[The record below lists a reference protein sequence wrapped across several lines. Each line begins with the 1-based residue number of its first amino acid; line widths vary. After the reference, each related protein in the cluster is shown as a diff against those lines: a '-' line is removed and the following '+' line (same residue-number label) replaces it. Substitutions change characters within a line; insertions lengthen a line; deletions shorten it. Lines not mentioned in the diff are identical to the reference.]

1 MRDLFFWFATVLTV
15 FLCNIAST
23 VATDAAKPN
32 VLFIA
37 VDDLNHWVGHLGR
50 NPQTKTPNID
60 RLAKMGVTFT
70 NAHCAA
76 PVCNPSRAALLSG
89 MRPGTTGIYDNGQP
103 FELAINAD
111 QSLVTQFRKAGYET
125 LGMGKLWHGGLG
137 FPEQWTATGGAEHKD
152 ISAGGKLEDRSIGG
166 IKFGVLNAG
175 DEAVPDTAIADYVIE
190 ELSKSHEKPFFLTA
204 GFHKPHMPW
213 NVPKKYFDMHPLNQI
228 QLPPTKDGDLSDI
241 PPAGIKMAKPDGDHK
256 QVLESGRWKE
266 AVQAYL
272 AAISYLDGQVGRL
285 LDALEKSPNRD
296 NTIICLWGDH
306 GWHLG
311 EKEHWRKFA
320 LWEEATRAPFIWI
333 VPGVTKAGSTC
344 SRPVDFMSIYPT
356 LCDLT
361 GVAIPLHVEGR
372 SIRSLLADPASSE
385 PHFAITTFGRNN
397 HAIRDDRW
405 RFIRYADGGEELYDH
420 KTDPYEWTNVA
431 ALPEHYD
438 LKVQLAAHF
447 PTVNN
452 PTASGD
458 SAEKAKGKNGGKK
471 KKQIEKVKSAKDPK
485 LNAMYRGADAAPLAE
500 ATPVSLQT
508 SSKRPTNIVFFV
520 VDDLGQRDLGCFG
533 STFYDTPHLDRLA
546 KHGAMFPN
554 AYAACPVC
562 SPTRASIMTGQYP
575 QRTGITDYIGA
586 AQPDKWKRN
595 TPHLPAPYAEH
606 LALENVTIA
615 EALKAH
621 GYSTFFAG
629 KWHLGGDG
637 FLPED
642 QGFDIN
648 LGGME
653 RGGPNGGKKYF
664 SPYGNPKL
672 PDGPDGEHL
681 PDRLAS
687 EAAKFIDTNRDK
699 PFFVY
704 LPFYSVH
711 TPLMARPDLVE
722 KYTEKKSHLE
732 KTDVFGDE
740 LPRKVRLTQD
750 HAVYAGMVEAMDQ
763 AVGKVVAK
771 LDELGLADDTLVIMT
786 SDNGGL
792 STSEGSPTSNLP
804 LRAGKGWLYEGGT
817 RVSLIMR
824 WPGVISPGVVNETC
838 VISPDYFPTIL
849 EAAGLPPEPD
859 HHKDGVSHVASLKS
873 GEPTGSRPLFW
884 HYPHYGN
891 QGGAPGAAI
900 LDGDWKLIEWF
911 DSDTIELF
919 NLASDP
925 GETTNVAAG
934 NMEHVNRL
942 QEKLH
947 AWQSDVGAVKTT
959 VNPDYDSSKKNGRG

>member
-1 MRDLFFWFATVLTV
+1 MRRLLCTIIVTAAILSLNSGFA
-15 FLCNIAST
+15 IADN
-23 VATDAAKPN
+23 AGKPN

-60 RLAKMGVTFT
+60 RLANMGVTFT

-103 FELAINAD
+103 FELAVNAEH
-111 QSLVTQFRKAGYET
+111 SLVTQFRKAGYDT

-137 FPEQWTATGGAEHKD
+137 FPEQWTGTGGRERNENRG
-152 ISAGGKLEDRSIGG
+152 AGVLEDRSIGG

-175 DEAVPDTAIADYVIE
+175 DEAVSDTQIADYVIA
-190 ELSKSHEKPFFLTA
+190 ELGKSHDKPFFLTA

-213 NVPKKYFDMHPLNQI
+213 NVPKKYFDMHPLDQI
-228 QLPPTKDGDLSDI
+228 QLPPVKDGDLGDI
-241 PPAGIKMAKPDGDHK
+241 PPAGIRMAKPDGDHRE
-256 QVLESGRWKE
+256 VLESGRWKE

-285 LDALEKSPNRD
+285 LEAVEKSPHRD

-311 EKEHWRKFA
+311 EKGHWRKFA
-320 LWEEATRAPFIWI
+320 LWEEATRAPFIWV
-333 VPGVTKAGSTC
+333 VPGVTKAGSVC
-344 SRPVDFMSIYPT
+344 NRPVDFMTIYPT
-356 LCDLT
+356 LCDLAD
-361 GVAIPLHVEGR
+361 VAVPSHVEGA
-372 SIRSLLADPASSE
+372 SIRSLLANPASTE
-385 PHFAITTFGRNN
+385 PRVAITTFGRNN
-397 HAIRDDRW
+397 HAVRDHRW
-405 RFIRYADGGEELYDH
+405 RYIRYADGGEELYDH
-420 KTDPYEWTNVA
+420 VHDPYEWTNLA
-431 ALPEHYD
+431 AQPENAH
-438 LKVQLAAHF
+438 LKPQLAAHF
-447 PTVNN
+447 PTVNK
-452 PTASGD
+452 PTVKPDG
-458 SAEKAKGKNGGKK
+458 AENAGGKK
-471 KKQIEKVKSAKDPK
+471 GGRKKQKQEK
-485 LNAMYRGADAAPLAE
+485 
-500 ATPVSLQT
+500 ATPASIRT
-508 SSKRPTNIVFFV
+508 SERRPTNIVFFV
-520 VDDLGQRDLGCFG
+520 VDDLGQRDLGCYG
-533 STFYDTPHLDRLA
+533 STFYETPHLDRMA
-546 KHGAMFPN
+546 KEGALFPN

-586 AQPDKWKRN
+586 AQPAKWKRN

-606 LALENVTIA
+606 LALEYVTLA
-615 EALKAH
+615 ESLKAH
-621 GYSTFFAG
+621 GYVTFLAG

-648 LGGME
+648 MGGFE
-653 RGGPNGGKKYF
+653 RGGPYGGEKYF

-672 PDGPDGEHL
+672 PDGPKGEHL

-687 EAAKFIDTNRDK
+687 EASKFIEANRDK

-711 TPLMARPDLVE
+711 TPLMARPDLVQ
-722 KYTEKKSHLE
+722 KYEKKRSQLE
-732 KTDVFGDE
+732 QTDVFGNE
-740 LPRKVRLTQD
+740 PPRKVRQTQD

-771 LDELGLADDTLVIMT
+771 LNELKLAEDTLVIMT

-804 LRAGKGWLYEGGT
+804 LRAGKGWIYEGGNRT
-817 RVSLIMR
+817 ALIMR
-824 WPGVISPGVVNETC
+824 WPGVISPGVVNESH

-849 EAAGLPPEPD
+849 DAAGLPLEPD
-859 HHKDGVSHVASLKS
+859 HHKDGVSHLASLKS
-873 GEPTGSRPLFW
+873 GDPTTNRPLFW

-911 DSDTIELF
+911 DSDTVELF
-919 NLASDP
+919 NIATDP
-925 GETTNVAAG
+925 GETNNLATAEHQHVA
-934 NMEHVNRL
+934 RL
-942 QEKLH
+942 QQLLH
-947 AWQSDVGAVKTT
+947 DWQTNVGAVKSSL
-959 VNPDYDSSKKNGRG
+959 NPDFDPPKPNGRK